1 MWHLAVTHLLRYLK
15 ESETPDQAAWEVT
28 EQIRLRVMWGVMT
41 RDAFRQP
48 VSDTEA
54 MQEFIEE
61 VPQVSDRFGS
71 PSTYLLSLSCKMP
84 ETEHP
89 Q

>member
-1 MWHLAVTHLLRYLK
+1 MKPL
-15 ESETPDQAAWEVT
+15 E
-28 EQIRLRVMWGVMT
+28 
-41 RDAFRQP
+41 AFRQP

-61 VPQVSDRFGS
+61 VTQVSDTFGS
-71 PSTYLLSLSCKMP
+71 PSTNLLPFSCKMP